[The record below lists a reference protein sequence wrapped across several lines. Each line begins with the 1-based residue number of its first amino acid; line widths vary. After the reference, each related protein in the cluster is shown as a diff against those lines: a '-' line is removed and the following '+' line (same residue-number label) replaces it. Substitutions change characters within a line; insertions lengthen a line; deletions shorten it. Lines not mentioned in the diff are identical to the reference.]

1 MEILLVAILVFIII
15 KLYVMHHKISEM
27 QKDIHMISMGKIKS
41 MSQTDAHPSHH
52 KEGN

>member
-15 KLYVMHHKISEM
+15 KLYVLHHKMSEM

-41 MSQTDAHPSHH
+41 MSQTDVHPH
-52 KEGN
+52 KDNK